1 MSKKLMVS
9 EEVQRYMSQIGKKG
23 GRAGR
28 GALKA
33 LPSEVARANVNVR
46 WQKARL
52 KKEKP

>member
-1 MSKKLMVS
+1 MSKKSIVS
-9 EEVQRYMSQIGKKG
+9 EEVRRYMSEIGREG
-23 GRAGR
+23 GGAGR
-28 GALKA
+28 GTAKA